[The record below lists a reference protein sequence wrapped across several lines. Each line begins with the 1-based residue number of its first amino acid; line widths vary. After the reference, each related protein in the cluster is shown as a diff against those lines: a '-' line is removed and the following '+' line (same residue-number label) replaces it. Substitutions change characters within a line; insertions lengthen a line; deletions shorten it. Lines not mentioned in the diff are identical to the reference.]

1 MNQPE
6 KQKVI
11 EKIALDHLFIET
23 LEIQHSDRLDFHDV
37 SVEKQSSGAPRLVV
51 TGRALALAESHG
63 VGGWHVSITHTD
75 TVAMA
80 VVAAL

>member
-1 MNQPE
+1 
-6 KQKVI
+6 
-11 EKIALDHLFIET
+11 
-23 LEIQHSDRLDFHDV
+23 
-37 SVEKQSSGAPRLVV
+37 VV